1 MPAPKRAGDI
11 NANLFCVDAQGWI
24 QPDLVGV
31 EINGGARSNLMGGGG
46 VSDNLPNHFHCILIK
61 KFPLINNFPQNYE
74 GMTPINLNII
84 LSF

>member
-46 VSDNLPNHFHCILIK
+46 GGGYK
-61 KFPLINNFPQNYE
+61 
-74 GMTPINLNII
+74 
-84 LSF
+84 